1 MFNKGQ
7 LAGLMKQAQAMQ
19 DNLKKAQDELAN
31 VEVQAES
38 GAGLAKV
45 TDFNRAAHKQDGETV
60 VFSWVEWPDKETR
73 TKGWEQFM
81 KDERMQH
88 DPEDQTFDG
97 KRMIYGGFEPIVM
110 A

>member
-1 MFNKGQ
+1 
-7 LAGLMKQAQAMQ
+7 
-19 DNLKKAQDELAN
+19 
-31 VEVQAES
+31 
-38 GAGLAKV
+38 
-45 TDFNRAAHKQDGETV
+45 
-60 VFSWVEWPDKETR
+60 
-73 TKGWEQFM
+73 M